1 MSIRLYEQY
10 KELYNSVKPI
20 RGRSVE
26 VRPINDRRRDW
37 EQVICKVMD
46 DGQVAYGARFHSTDV
61 FLIMPNGDLKYDCGA
76 HYSPTTAEFMG
87 SLVFGIYVRKQHG
100 MLWVGRN
107 AGTERF
113 CAALREPVLVRWD
126 TTNPNYQHYR
136 LDKPSVVLRRVVD
149 TVAAKKAREPIN
161 EFRKYASAVL
171 KMSDNKLTG
180 EFMRTHFPDFPNN
193 KWYSQ
198 TTIGGVEYR
207 GGALYNFNAFNDE
220 QNMVFYEAMGTE
232 DEDKR
237 AEIFPKLL
245 AMMAFSSRY
254 YDSHESSGAVTITPE
269 AVARLVDKV
278 VFAYRNVYKNI
289 EVEVTKPVTD
299 VVGIV

>member
-1 MSIRLYEQY
+1 ME
-10 KELYNSVKPI
+10 
-20 RGRSVE
+20 
-26 VRPINDRRRDW
+26 
-37 EQVICKVMD
+37 
-46 DGQVAYGARFHSTDV
+46 DGQTAYGARFHSTDV

-107 AGTERF
+107 VASERF
-113 CAALREPVLVRWD
+113 CAALNKPVLVRWD
-126 TTNPNYQHYR
+126 TSNPDPNYHQYR
-136 LDKPSVVLRRVVD
+136 LDKPSVVLKRVVD
-149 TVAAKKAREPIN
+149 TVAAKKAREPVN

-171 KMSDNKLTG
+171 KMSENKLTG
-180 EFMRTHFPDFPNN
+180 EFMRQYFPKFPNE
-193 KWYSQ
+193 KWYESAV
-198 TTIGGVEYR
+198 INDIEYR
-207 GGALYNFNAFNDE
+207 GMSLHNFNSFDDA
-220 QNMVFYEAMGTE
+220 QNMAFYEAMAVE

-237 AEIFPKLL
+237 AEIYPKLL

>member
-1 MSIRLYEQY
+1 MSIRIYEQF

-20 RGRSVE
+20 RGRAVE

-37 EQVICKVMD
+37 EQVICRVQD

-76 HYSPTTAEFMG
+76 HYCPTTADFMG
-87 SLVFGIYVRKQHG
+87 SLVFGIYVLKQHG

-107 AGTERF
+107 AGTEVF
-113 CAALREPVLVRWD
+113 CAALDKPVLVRWD

-161 EFRKYASAVL
+161 NFRKYATTVL

-180 EFMRTHFPDFPNN
+180 EFMRTYFPDFPNN
-193 KWYSQ
+193 KWHAKA
-198 TTIGGVEYR
+198 TIGGVEYS
-207 GGALYNFNAFNDE
+207 GMSLYNFNAFNDQ
-220 QNMVFYEAMGTE
+220 QNMVFYEAMAT
-232 DEDKR
+232 DNKA
-237 AEIFPKLL
+237 AEIFPLLL
-245 AMMAFSSRY
+245 AMMAFSSKY
-254 YDSHESSGAVTITPE
+254 YDTHENLGAVDITPE
-269 AVARLVDKV
+269 AVVRLIDKV
-278 VFAYRNVYKNI
+278 VFAYRSVYKNI
-289 EVEVTKPVTD
+289 EVEITKPVAN
-299 VVGIV
+299 VVGVV